1 MSDLRLTVGDATLT
15 ASWAAENEPLRTALD
30 AALPVAGDA
39 TRWGDELYFDAGLD
53 ADPTT
58 TSERVPVGAV
68 AYWPAGDALCLFWG
82 PTPASTGAEPR
93 AAAPVAVLAHIDD
106 VSPLDTVSGGAH
118 VTVDRA

>member
-1 MSDLRLTVGDATLT
+1 MSDLRLTVDDVTLT
-15 ASWAAENEPLRTALD
+15 ASWVDENESLRTALA

-58 TSERVPVGAV
+58 TAERVPVGAV

-82 PTPASTGAEPR
+82 PTPASTGDEPR
-93 AAAPVAVLAHIDD
+93 AAAPVALLATIDD
-106 VSPLDTVSGGAH
+106 VTPLDTVSGGAH
-118 VTVDRA
+118 VTVERA